1 MPPHRTPRQLLLA
14 GLRSL
19 RYCCFLFEE
28 ANLKDLLEEFDSVV
42 IANFEVPAFPFR
54 CVVSEMEWK
63 DQEEGLHELMEL
75 QGALTVPRYMCDRS
89 LYEEAMTPEAA
100 EVFFTFRELE
110 TWCHCTPESFN
121 FIYDAVKNHEVFAY
135 RGSHFKF

>member
-1 MPPHRTPRQLLLA
+1 M
-14 GLRSL
+14 
-19 RYCCFLFEE
+19 
-28 ANLKDLLEEFDSVV
+28 LEEFDSVV